1 MDLTNKYLDLIR
13 RLGLEKKN
21 LLLAVSGGL
30 DSVVL
35 AHLSQQAGLSFSIA
49 HCNFQLRGE
58 ESARDESFVAALAK
72 GMGKHLHVKRFDT
85 KAYADAQKI
94 SIQDAAR
101 QLRYEWFGQLENE
114 AGAQHT
120 LVAHH
125 ADDSIETL
133 LMNFFRG
140 TGLQGLTGIPV
151 SPASNVY
158 SVHIV
163 RPLLEIR
170 REEIIGYA
178 RMHGLSWVEDS
189 SNQSSDYT
197 RNFFRNEVIPLIR
210 KVYPQAE
217 DNLLDNTIRFQKLA
231 ALYQPYVKS
240 LKDKIVEEMPGGQR
254 SVLLKKLLAYQHTS
268 LPFEIFREY
277 GFNEKQVEG
286 IMALAHAQTGK
297 FIENKEWQVIRHR
310 NVLVVAPRVSAT
322 GMIAIADVGETSFP
336 GGTLKMEWSHAPCIT
351 TDPFSA
357 ELDASVIEWPLV
369 LRRWKQ
375 GDYFYPLGLGKKKK
389 LARFFI
395 DQKLSKPEK
404 ENAWVLES
412 GQKILWVLGMRIDD
426 RAKVRPHTKKVLR
439 LQYLHS

>member
-1 MDLTNKYLDLIR
+1 MDLTNKYLDIIR

-21 LLLAVSGGL
+21 LLLAVSGGV

-72 GMGKHLHVKRFDT
+72 GMGKHLHVKQFDT

-94 SIQDAAR
+94 SIQEAAR
-101 QLRYEWFGQLENE
+101 QLRYEWFGQLEKE

-151 SPASNVY
+151 SPANNVY

-170 REEIIGYA
+170 REDIIEYA

-197 RNFFRNEVIPLIR
+197 RNFFRNEVIPLIQ

-254 SVLLKKLLAYQHTS
+254 RVLLKKLVSYQHTS

-297 FIENKEWQVIRHR
+297 FVENNEWQVIRHR

-336 GGTLKMEWSHAPCIT
+336 GGTLKLEWSHAPCIT
-351 TDPFSA
+351 PDPFSA

-369 LRRWKQ
+369 LRQWKQ

-395 DQKLSKPEK
+395 DQKLSKAEK

-439 LQYLHS
+439 LQYLHP